1 MFDYVWYHPWE
12 IPGEF
17 RKLHPHEARCIGTHR
32 PHTCTPLT
40 LLATSVHCVY
50 YEPYTSVH
58 SSDTVFHLPSTTP
71 QSTHRLQ
78 PFWCP
83 VPEQTSCLLQG
94 RMTFIIVFIYF
105 YPLNMYKVVLLFFLG
120 VYLIL
125 NMSLMK
131 FLSLV
136 PLSMMIFRKIYVPL

>member
-1 MFDYVWYHPWE
+1 M
-12 IPGEF
+12 IPSV
-17 RKLHPHEARCIGTHR
+17 RNTRWIQKTAPTWTKVCRNTQTSHM
-32 PHTCTPLT
+32 HTSNITRYLSS
-40 LLATSVHCVY
+40 LCVLY

-136 PLSMMIFRKIYVPL
+136 PLRMMIFRKIYVPL